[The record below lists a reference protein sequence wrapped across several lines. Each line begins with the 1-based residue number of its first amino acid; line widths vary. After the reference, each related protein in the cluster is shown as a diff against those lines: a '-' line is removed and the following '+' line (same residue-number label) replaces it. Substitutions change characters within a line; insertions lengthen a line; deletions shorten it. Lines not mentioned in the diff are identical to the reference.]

1 MLSESE
7 FQKIRNNPNAQKL
20 AATLVY
26 AEHSKTGDDV
36 LTNPEIYNKSFGYP
50 YNTKELDLTK
60 PHPDEVYCIG
70 EYCSAAAGA
79 FQFMPD
85 TWAAVVGENTPM
97 TIENQLKATFTSIK
111 DAGVDPTKPL
121 TREAVARLAP
131 IWASLPMMNGQSR
144 YGQPVKSWS
153 NIIGV
158 YNRFKPKKWNERTK
172 DYLDKQYPSSTE
184 AKPKSLQIKP
194 SKPKPKRNRRG
205 RLIN

>member
-50 YNTKELDLTK
+50 YNKKELDLTK
-60 PHPDEVYCIG
+60 PHPDEVYCSG
-70 EYCSAAAGA
+70 NYCSAAAGA
-79 FQFMPD
+79 FQFMPA
-85 TWAAVVGENTPM
+85 TWAAVVGKNTPM

-121 TREAVARLAP
+121 TREAVARLAS

-144 YGQPVKSWS
+144 YKQPVKNWFKLKE
-153 NIIGV
+153 I
-158 YNRFKPKKWNERTK
+158 YDDFKPKKWNERTK